1 MYCNRFFA
9 GRQYQL
15 TMHIFLAYASEDK
28 ETAESIAY
36 SLRSRRHKVFL
47 DRDDLPPGASYD
59 QQIERAVKESDIFIF
74 LISPTSVAEGRYT
87 LSELTFARQQWPDP
101 NGRVLPVMT
110 RKTPAKDI
118 PSYLKAVTILE
129 PRGNMA
135 AETSAAVDNMRRGS
149 WRFGYRNTMVIGVLC
164 AVTAMLAY
172 IIAPIIPPGPH
183 GPIPSPLPRDP
194 YGIYVTGVTD
204 PQTAVREAEKVKS
217 IAQSIGREGN
227 EIQLYKRRVPGTG
240 SFLWAIVVIYTNSTV
255 ASSEVSR
262 YEPDR
267 NKWDPEVVNRKRF
280 SDPTALTA

>member
-1 MYCNRFFA
+1 MY
-9 GRQYQL
+9 
-15 TMHIFLAYASEDK
+15 IFLAYASEDK
-28 ETAESIAY
+28 EAAESIAY

-47 DRDDLPPGASYD
+47 DHDDLPPGASYD

-87 LSELTFARQQWPDP
+87 LSELNFARQQWPDP

-110 RKTPAKDI
+110 RKTPAKNV

-129 PRGNMA
+129 PRGNIA
-135 AETSAAVDNMRRGS
+135 AETSAAVDNMRHGS
-149 WRFGYRNTMVIGVLC
+149 SQFRYRNTMVAGVLC
-164 AVTAMLAY
+164 AVALMLAY
-172 IIAPIIPPGPH
+172 IIIISIIRPRPPGPIH
-183 GPIPSPLPRDP
+183 TAQDP

-227 EIQLYKRRVPGTG
+227 EIRLYKRRVPGTG
-240 SFLWAIVVIYTNSTV
+240 SYLWAIVIVYTDSTV

-262 YEPDR
+262 YEPER
-267 NKWDPEVVNRKRF
+267 NKWDPDVVNLHSWCPNSRPI
-280 SDPTALTA
+280 SSPTGTEIQFPILDCT